1 LNSQGMEIFT
11 QMNPIDKFFTIF
23 TSIEHLRALQDN
35 DVASVLGNNIDEL
48 MRHHPSL
55 KQNIMNTIMV
65 TLQRI
70 LELGHDDSIVV
81 DDTNILHT
89 GTNNGQSDIQPE
101 NREEPVSTDVTMSDA
116 DSAKSEKKKRILSF
130 HLLRLLQSF

>member
-1 LNSQGMEIFT
+1 MEIFT

-35 DVASVLGNNIDEL
+35 EVASVLGNNIDEL

-70 LELGHDDSIVV
+70 LELGQDNSIVV

-89 GTNNGQSDIQPE
+89 GTNDGQSDVQPE

-116 DSAKSEKKKRILSF
+116 DSAKSEEKKENIIVSF
-130 HLLRLLQSF
+130 IEIAAKVLIAF

>member
-1 LNSQGMEIFT
+1 MEIFT

-35 DVASVLGNNIDEL
+35 EVASVLGNNIDEL

-70 LELGHDDSIVV
+70 LELGQDNSIVV

-89 GTNNGQSDIQPE
+89 GTNDGQSDVQPE
-101 NREEPVSTDVTMSDA
+101 NQEEPVSIDVTMSDA
-116 DSAKSEKKKRILSF
+116 DSAKSEEKKENIIVSF
-130 HLLRLLQSF
+130 IEIAAKVLIAF